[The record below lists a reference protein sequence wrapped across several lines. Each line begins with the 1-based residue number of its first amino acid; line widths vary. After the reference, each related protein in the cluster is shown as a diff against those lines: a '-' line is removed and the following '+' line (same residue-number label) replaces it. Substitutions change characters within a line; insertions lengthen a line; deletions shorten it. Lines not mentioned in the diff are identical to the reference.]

1 MGTEYLGLHA
11 IGWHGMVKTWW
22 DKTLA
27 ILLLTTIVLGCL
39 YILFIIGKKLYAR
52 WKGRRQLSATP
63 VAITRYFDRLK
74 RETKPLRSQNPAK
87 VELKTFGVYLGSISS
102 PPSPE
107 QLSLLSR
114 WDVIVVDPLQP
125 GVVSGIYNYCS
136 SAHVLGRLDVQS
148 LVNPDASIT
157 IDQVIECLCVVA
169 QTVVSN
175 FSHPQGRESP
185 LHGIL
190 LADWQK
196 HFQPVVLNHLVQ
208 YLNGIG
214 LDVWLEMSPPD
225 YLSERECRDINIGR
239 IRGVVYRNGTIF
251 PDGNQRDY
259 FQMEKMRTTMRVV
272 AAQKAMGGCT
282 HAMWETVEDDV
293 DVSHHVLGRTFK
305 WCGYNSAMTWIG
317 PQSALT
323 DAEIAARRTI
333 KNEPL
338 GALMWLKDDIVLKA
352 HDNWR
357 FNDKV
362 SITPSVKDKADVVQA
377 TGVSAEHDPRY
388 ESLSSFVPDIL
399 QKMTIIPPTN
409 RSPVHAR
416 EIDIAAVDWPS
427 KMDYAHM
434 NPFSVSPEGVDYTGL
449 GCFQMG
455 HDCTEKDINDLL
467 EGQRSIRDLDLL
479 DRMQAEE
486 LRRIAADLR
495 ALLKSQKTSTD
506 ASAMSATIQELIDL
520 LSSGNG
526 AENDKL
532 RIWVGLHTGFRTR
545 SESQVWGMYE
555 VDALTG
561 SMDIFIS
568 GKTVDRTGTI
578 LHTFLS
584 RRNFSR
590 YECLKAEI
598 ALADAR
604 NILSPKWDLP
614 PRLVNDIEDLS
625 PAEALLWMQR
635 LTLSTCKESS
645 ALVSKVRTCC
655 EYQLLEVPTLSQLRA
670 EASTGYL
677 SGELSAK
684 QLVDGRLAWY
694 HDQGCAS
701 LEPRSAL
708 ALFEEI
714 DTRLPE
720 MLIEADGK
728 SLARLT
734 EVMEAILQP
743 DQIDVK
749 ADFLALSVFCAFRKL
764 AVNEIYLE
772 VLDRNPRPN
781 LHHVQTSCFAENYAV
796 GARCDAYIDMTPKAI
811 GKILS
816 DRIRAYYRQHQPPR
830 REEAFTDL
838 PTAYASMDIDLDPN
852 GGEEDLPLSYRF
864 TFLGIFAVPA
874 LIDITLLTT
883 IGRGL
888 YLTTFM
894 SDADKTMATTAL
906 MIALLLCGGFGG
918 WISSGGSYYL
928 YAMAFPAMSMFVM
941 TRFIAGLAVV
951 SVGGIIAFIGI
962 GIAKGFVSGVVF
974 FAYLMIL
981 TIYLMTLSALSIYQ
995 LPGFQFQSG
1004 RTVIMCCIPIL
1015 FISPVLTIWVHHDII
1030 IYPCVLAVFL
1040 TALLLGARRVIA
1052 KWNNWY
1058 LDIPCITDGQ
1068 VVDWYQRTYLAS
1080 ASVDDAEKELAST
1093 ALARQTLLAC
1103 VLKERK
1109 RWFWTRST
1117 ADHFVKRLADEYSAT
1132 MFLLV
1137 WYCKFSRTRLPLAYS
1152 PTWNLQLKAAVDTM
1166 GDMQKGLKL
1175 HNAFL
1180 HWRHTGKDVWGG
1192 ILYFII
1198 ALMDKWTALFTG
1210 EGLVGLSSAS
1220 SETYRLAVGFGLC
1233 YYLIGA
1239 VILDGVSQ
1247 PLWTLAHQ
1255 KTPQSIPSIEFLREA
1270 TRNDARARRALYW
1283 RNLLKFSFLHIWAI
1297 AVTCALVWSFEG
1309 DRSAIIMYLAY
1320 IGAYTG
1326 LLWYQYNR
1334 IYTRSRADPALTVGA
1349 VVGFLA
1355 CILLRVLPQEFAYS
1369 GVLGLAV
1376 GTWTTAIAS
1385 FFRAD
1390 VAWPRAQKLTD
1401 VAKGDD
1407 AVTYTCST
1415 LEPDPDFSQ
1424 NTLSNTFDAIRALS
1438 SELRYKLDP
1447 SQHPGA
1453 EVIHILRSKG
1463 ETKTSPS
1470 LQEAF
1475 PQAETILQRTAELWQ
1490 SGETVVELVSARHLM
1505 LPPQDPTMRAIAQR
1519 TGDRLHIFIL
1529 ISLDLVGDEWVVNI
1543 RRNCQSIAE
1552 TLVQVTAES
1561 RLQLSRDHAML
1572 AELLVAQHD
1581 NSGSLAVPEGI
1592 KRQLENS
1599 SSERKR
1605 VIANAQKTMLRHLL
1619 LGMDPER
1626 EWDLMPRHVHA
1637 FLLERAC
1644 GQPTRLS
1651 APDVEWIRSRAG
1663 QADAVDLNCL
1673 VVRYSLS
1680 TSLAVLVGQ
1689 YAGAIAAHDE
1699 DFGPRS
1705 DFRDSSYDQLITT
1718 VSSEVE
1724 LKNKG
1729 LVDFIRVTFMKFFQ
1743 KIRTCIKFTVLSL
1756 VADPEYQRELNYI
1769 LRGQSL
1775 VISWPVTWILTGI
1788 WSFCKAMQNLI
1799 LPFVLLHG
1807 RDKVSALYKNMK
1819 GQKTVLE
1826 KNRIV
1831 LESLNG
1837 VTTCFMHVE
1846 TDGCSRLYQ
1855 YSGRHEQEP
1864 SQRQNLVAIN
1874 TYTDKLSL
1882 RNREEYDGKGTL
1894 QNEFVYDYP
1903 ETSRG
1908 KLPMQRQCLAGDL
1921 EGQVV
1926 QYDQRG
1932 YITTGSAMRGVNP
1945 VQFQYWYRKNAKFD
1959 DELLR
1964 AEYVFPHIK
1973 IKVAWSMPPPTRPE
1987 RLDKWIPYP
1996 RVTEAVFIQDGD
2008 VYNAQWTYDHKFHP
2022 IIATTLNGDHIPTP
2036 PMICD
2041 DWFHVLEKPTGC
2053 SFLHDNPLVS
2063 FYSTKTNI
2071 ITRHLGF
2078 NIKQYPIPTSRAR
2091 THLWKSWKAS
2101 KEFDAVT
2108 ARWLDEILLRSD
2120 RILRP
2125 YWRRRDWGR
2134 LDSAADYLD
2143 AQVDTILARVD
2154 IDPEISSWTQLAFKI
2169 SDLYSFGQGG
2179 DARINTR
2186 TLSTQLQDT
2195 DSELHVLAMDTGT
2208 WPNEPGGVSACRR
2221 DMVNDLKHI
2230 RWHILAEAANDFGVP
2245 KFQIERNV
2253 QSLTVLPQWGL
2264 DFLNPTHGVFQNCLD
2279 SAVVEKS
2286 YDTTIADIRRNFLPI
2301 LSSLVRCSRAVQLT
2315 RSHIEEATRAL
2326 VDLNTYFESSRSWND
2341 VWMSDTVKQA
2351 WREMW
2356 LSEDTPGAVPVSQ
2369 WLNSE
2374 RPTLLQ
2380 LDSALDMWH
2389 RYLFIFSIPVPDK
2402 IPDVFQV
2409 SHHFTGATYGILCKV
2424 KRQCAL
2430 HVWDHCVS
2438 FREMTTFLSS
2448 AVSFDSTF
2456 VNTTLIGLGH
2466 LSCVLIQ
2473 HHADVVLPCAE
2484 YFNPGWEIELGTCE
2498 GALEHRRTFRRKI
2511 DPVVNG
2517 ITNMEKYKP
2526 IETIKTASPT
2536 VVMLSHI
2543 RYVKDIKTAI
2553 MATDLIV
2560 NIWGFKDYRLHIYGD
2575 MERAPAYAS
2584 ECQEIIA
2591 SKGLREH
2598 VVLKGLG
2605 NPSVVLQDA
2614 WLFMNS
2620 SISEGL
2626 PLAMGEAAL
2635 TGVPVVCTDVG
2646 ASFCVVTDRATGK
2659 KFSEVVAPNDAIS
2672 LASAQIRVLALLGQW
2687 SAFAEDKEG
2696 YVPPS
2701 LSLHPSREDVE
2712 QITRRMYEKAEQ
2724 RRKLG
2729 MLGRSNVYNNFSS
2742 DRYLR
2747 EHEQMLWLG
2756 KYQSRSYVAR
2766 GPGSSSNSS
2775 GFFKEKWKSSI
2786 LIEQTQ
2792 ELLTPNSDTW
2802 WTPFR
2807 PRLKRGS
2814 RYGGA
2819 IEGTSGTQ
2827 TPV

>member
-1 MGTEYLGLHA
+1 
-11 IGWHGMVKTWW
+11 
-22 DKTLA
+22 
-27 ILLLTTIVLGCL
+27 
-39 YILFIIGKKLYAR
+39 
-52 WKGRRQLSATP
+52 
-63 VAITRYFDRLK
+63 
-74 RETKPLRSQNPAK
+74 
-87 VELKTFGVYLGSISS
+87 
-102 PPSPE
+102 
-107 QLSLLSR
+107 
-114 WDVIVVDPLQP
+114 
-125 GVVSGIYNYCS
+125 
-136 SAHVLGRLDVQS
+136 
-148 LVNPDASIT
+148 
-157 IDQVIECLCVVA
+157 
-169 QTVVSN
+169 
-175 FSHPQGRESP
+175 
-185 LHGIL
+185 
-190 LADWQK
+190 
-196 HFQPVVLNHLVQ
+196 
-208 YLNGIG
+208 
-214 LDVWLEMSPPD
+214 
-225 YLSERECRDINIGR
+225 
-239 IRGVVYRNGTIF
+239 
-251 PDGNQRDY
+251 
-259 FQMEKMRTTMRVV
+259 
-272 AAQKAMGGCT
+272 
-282 HAMWETVEDDV
+282 
-293 DVSHHVLGRTFK
+293 
-305 WCGYNSAMTWIG
+305 
-317 PQSALT
+317 
-323 DAEIAARRTI
+323 
-333 KNEPL
+333 
-338 GALMWLKDDIVLKA
+338 MWLKDDIVLKA

-362 SITPSVKDKADVVQA
+362 K
-377 TGVSAEHDPRY
+377 GVSAEHDARY
-388 ESLSSFVPDIL
+388 ERLSSFVPDIL
-399 QKMTIIPPTN
+399 QKMTIVPPTN
-409 RSPVHAR
+409 RSLVHVR
-416 EIDIAAVDWPS
+416 EIDIDAVDWPS

-434 NPFSVSPEGVDYTGL
+434 NPFSVSPEGVDYTGM

-479 DRMQAEE
+479 DRIQAEE

-495 ALLKSQKTSTD
+495 ALLKAQKTSNGE
-506 ASAMSATIQELIDL
+506 SALCATIQELIDL
-520 LSSGNG
+520 ISSGNG

-555 VDALTG
+555 VDPLTG

-568 GKTVDRTGTI
+568 GKTVDRAGTI

-584 RRNFSR
+584 RRKFSR
-590 YECLKAEI
+590 YECLNAEI

-604 NILSPKWDLP
+604 NTLSPKWNLP

-655 EYQLLEVPTLSQLRA
+655 EYQLLEVPTLGHLRA
-670 EASTGYL
+670 MASTGYL
-677 SGELSAK
+677 SGEVSAK
-684 QLVDGRLAWY
+684 KLVEGRLAWY

-714 DTRLPE
+714 DSRLPE
-720 MLIEADGK
+720 MLIEADGT

-743 DQIDVK
+743 GQVDVK

-838 PTAYASMDIDLDPN
+838 PTSYASMDIDLDPN
-852 GGEEDLPLSYRF
+852 GGQEDLPLSYRF

-928 YAMAFPAMSMFVM
+928 YAMAFPAMSMFVV

-951 SVGGIIAFIGI
+951 SVGGVLGFIGI
-962 GIAKGFVSGVVF
+962 GIAKGFVSAVVF
-974 FAYLMIL
+974 FAYLMML

-1004 RTVIMCCIPIL
+1004 RTVIMCCVPIL

-1040 TALLLGARRVIA
+1040 TSLLLGARRVIA

-1058 LDIPCITDGQ
+1058 LSIPCITDGQ
-1068 VVDWYQRTYLAS
+1068 VVDWYQRTYLAN
-1080 ASVDDAEKELAST
+1080 ASVDDADKQLAST
-1093 ALARQTLLAC
+1093 ALARQTLVAC

-1109 RWFWTRST
+1109 RWFWTRSA
-1117 ADHFVKRLADEYSAT
+1117 ADPFVKRLADEYSAT

-1220 SETYRLAVGFGLC
+1220 SEIYRLAVGFGLC

-1255 KTPQSIPSIEFLREA
+1255 KTPQPIPSLEFLREA

-1309 DRSAIIMYLAY
+1309 GRSAIIMYLAY

-1355 CILLRVLPQEFAYS
+1355 CILLRVLPREFAYS

-1385 FFRAD
+1385 FFRAE

-1401 VAKGDD
+1401 VAKDKD

-1438 SELRYKLDP
+1438 PELRYKLDP

-1453 EVIHILRSKG
+1453 EVMHILRSKS
-1463 ETKTSPS
+1463 EAKTSPS
-1470 LQEAF
+1470 LQQAF
-1475 PQAETILQRTAELWQ
+1475 PEAERILHRTAELWQ

-1543 RRNCQSIAE
+1543 RRNCQAIAE
-1552 TLVQVTAES
+1552 TLVQVTAEN

-1572 AELLVAQHD
+1572 AELLVAQNHE
-1581 NSGSLAVPEGI
+1581 SGSLAVPEGI
-1592 KRQLENS
+1592 KRQLESS

-1605 VIANAQKTMLRHLL
+1605 VIANAQNTMLRHLL
-1619 LGMDPER
+1619 LGMDPDR

-1644 GQPTRLS
+1644 GQPTCLS

-1663 QADAVDLNCL
+1663 ADSVDLDCL
-1673 VVRYSLS
+1673 VARYSLS

-1689 YAGAIAAHDE
+1689 YASAIAAHDE

-1718 VSSEVE
+1718 VSSEAE

-1775 VISWPVTWILTGI
+1775 VISWPVTWILTAI
-1788 WSFCKAMQNLI
+1788 WSFCKALQNLI

-1807 RDKVSALYKNMK
+1807 REKVSALYKNMK

-1837 VTTCFMHVE
+1837 VTTCFIHVE

-1874 TYTDKLSL
+1874 TYTDKLIL
-1882 RNREEYDGKGTL
+1882 RSREEYDGKGTL

-1903 ETSRG
+1903 ETSRA
-1908 KLPMQRQCLAGDL
+1908 KLPIQRQCLAGDL

-1996 RVTEAVFIQDGD
+1996 RVTEAVFIQEGD

-2063 FYSTKTNI
+2063 FSSTKTNI
-2071 ITRHLGF
+2071 IARYLRL
-2078 NIKQYPIPTSRAR
+2078 NVKQYPIPTSRAR

-2125 YWRRRDWGR
+2125 YWRRRDWCR

-2286 YDTTIADIRRNFLPI
+2286 YDTTVADIRQNFLPI
-2301 LSSLVRCSRAVQLT
+2301 LSSIVRCSRAVQLT

-2356 LSEDTPGAVPVSQ
+2356 LSEDMPGAVPVSQ

-2498 GALEHRRTFRRKI
+2498 GALQHRRTFRRKI

-2526 IETIKTASPT
+2526 IETIKTATPT

-2687 SAFAEDKEG
+2687 SAFAEDEEG

-2814 RYGGA
+2814 RYAGA
-2819 IEGTSGTQ
+2819 SEGTSGTQ

>member
-11 IGWHGMVKTWW
+11 IGWHGMLKTWW
-22 DKTLA
+22 DKVLA

-52 WKGRRQLSATP
+52 WKGRRQLSAAP
-63 VAITRYFDRLK
+63 VAITRYLERLK
-74 RETKPLRSQNPAK
+74 RETKPLRSQNPEK

-102 PPSPE
+102 PPSPA
-107 QLSLLSR
+107 QLSILSR
-114 WDVIVVDPLQP
+114 WDVIVVDPLQH

-136 SAHVLGRLDVQS
+136 STHVLGRLDVHS
-148 LVNPDASIT
+148 LVNLETSIT
-157 IDQVIECLCVVA
+157 IDEVIQCLCVVA
-169 QTVVSN
+169 QTVISN

-185 LHGIL
+185 IHGVL
-190 LADWQK
+190 LTEWQK
-196 HFQPVVLNHLVQ
+196 HFQPVVLNLLVQ

-214 LDVWLEMSPPD
+214 IDVWLEMSPPD
-225 YLSERECRDINIGR
+225 YLSEPECRDIDISR
-239 IRGVVYRNGTIF
+239 IRGVVYRNGTIL

-259 FQMEKMRTTMRVV
+259 FQMEKVRTVMRVV

-282 HAMWETVEDDV
+282 HAMWETVNDEV
-293 DVSHHVLGRTFK
+293 NVSHHVLGRTFK

-317 PQSALT
+317 PQSALI
-323 DAEIAARRTI
+323 DAEVAVRRTI

-362 SITPSVKDKADVVQA
+362 
-377 TGVSAEHDPRY
+377 TGVSVEHDARY
-388 ESLSSFVPDIL
+388 ESLKTFVPDIL
-399 QKMTIIPPTN
+399 ERMTIVPPTD
-409 RSPVHAR
+409 RSLVDAR
-416 EIDIAAVDWPS
+416 TIDVDAVDWPS

-434 NPFSVSPEGVDYTGL
+434 NPFSVSSDGVDYTGL

-455 HDCTEKDINDLL
+455 HDCSEKDISDLL
-467 EGQRSIRDLDLL
+467 EAQRSIRDLDLL
-479 DRMQAEE
+479 DRIQVEE
-486 LRRIAADLR
+486 LRRMAADLR
-495 ALLKSQKTSTD
+495 ALVKSQKASTD
-506 ASAMSATIQELIDL
+506 TGAMFATIQELIDL

-532 RIWVGLHTGFRTR
+532 RIWVGLHSGFRT
-545 SESQVWGMYE
+545 SSGSQVWGMYE

-568 GKTVDRTGTI
+568 GKTVDRIGTI

-584 RRNFSR
+584 RRRFSR
-590 YECLKAEI
+590 YECLKAEV
-598 ALADAR
+598 ALAAAR
-604 NILSPKWDLP
+604 NTLSPKWDLP

-645 ALVSKVRTCC
+645 TLVAKVRSCC
-655 EYQLLEVPTLSQLRA
+655 EYQLLEVPTLGQLRA
-670 EASTGYL
+670 MTSTGYL
-677 SGELSAK
+677 SGEVSAK
-684 QLVDGRLAWY
+684 QLVEGRLAWY
-694 HDQGCAS
+694 RDQGCAS

-708 ALFEEI
+708 ALFEKI

-720 MLIEADGK
+720 ILIEADGS
-728 SLARLT
+728 SLAQLT
-734 EVMEAILQP
+734 QVMEAILQP
-743 DQIDVK
+743 GQIDVK

-764 AVNEIYLE
+764 AMNEIYLE

-781 LHHVQTSCFAENYAV
+781 LHHVQTACFAENYAV

-816 DRIRAYYRQHQPPR
+816 DRVRAHYRKHQPPR
-830 REEAFTDL
+830 REEAFTEL

-852 GGEEDLPLSYRF
+852 GGQEDLPLSYRF

-894 SDADKTMATTAL
+894 SNDDKTLATTAL
-906 MIALLLCGGFGG
+906 MVALLLCGGFGG

-951 SVGGIIAFIGI
+951 SVGGIFAFIGI
-962 GIAKGFVSGVVF
+962 GIAKGFVSAVVF
-974 FAYLMIL
+974 CAYLIML
-981 TIYLMTLSALSIYQ
+981 TVYLMTLSALSIYQ

-1004 RTVIMCCIPIL
+1004 RTVIMSCIPIL
-1015 FISPVLTIWVHHDII
+1015 FVSPVLTIWLQHDII

-1058 LDIPCITDGQ
+1058 LHIPCITDGQ

-1080 ASVDDAEKELAST
+1080 ASTDDADKELAST

-1117 ADHFVKRLADEYSAT
+1117 ADAFVKRLADQYSAT

-1255 KTPQSIPSIEFLREA
+1255 KTPQPIPSLEFLREA

-1283 RNLLKFSFLHIWAI
+1283 RNLLKFSFLHVWAI
-1297 AVTCALVWSFEG
+1297 AVTCALVWTFEG
-1309 DRSAIIMYLAY
+1309 SRSAIIMYLAY

-1334 IYTRSRADPALTVGA
+1334 IFTGSRSDRALTIGA

-1355 CILLRVLPQEFAYS
+1355 CILLRVLPREFAYS

-1376 GTWTTAIAS
+1376 GTWTTGVAS

-1390 VAWPRAQKLTD
+1390 VAWPRGQNLTGVD
-1401 VAKGDD
+1401 KDND
-1407 AVTYTCST
+1407 AVSYTCST

-1424 NTLSNTFDAIRALS
+1424 TTLSNTFNAIRALS
-1438 SELRYKLDP
+1438 PELRYKLDP

-1453 EVIHILRSKG
+1453 EVIDILRSTG
-1463 ETKTSPS
+1463 ETKTSPG
-1470 LQEAF
+1470 LQQAF

-1490 SGETVVELVSARHLM
+1490 SGETVVELVSARHLL
-1505 LPPQDPTMRAIAQR
+1505 LPPQDPTMRAITQR

-1543 RRNCQSIAE
+1543 RRNCRAIAE

-1572 AELLVAQHD
+1572 AELLVAQHHESD
-1581 NSGSLAVPEGI
+1581 ALAVPEGI
-1592 KRQLENS
+1592 KRQLESS

-1605 VIANAQKTMLRHLL
+1605 VIVNAQKTMLRHLL

-1651 APDVEWIRSRAG
+1651 AADVEWIRSRAG
-1663 QADAVDLNCL
+1663 QTDAVELHCL
-1673 VVRYSLS
+1673 IARYGLS

-1718 VSSEVE
+1718 VTSEVE

-1729 LVDFIRVTFMKFFQ
+1729 LIEFIRVTVMRFLQ
-1743 KIRTCIKFTVLSL
+1743 KIQTCIKFTVLSL

-1775 VISWPVTWILTGI
+1775 VFSWPITWILTAI
-1788 WSFCKAMQNLI
+1788 WSFCKALQGLI
-1799 LPFVLLHG
+1799 LPLVLLHG

-1837 VTTCFMHVE
+1837 LLTCFMHIE

-1864 SQRQNLVAIN
+1864 DQRQSLVAIN
-1874 TYTDKLSL
+1874 TYTDKLILCS
-1882 RNREEYDGKGTL
+1882 REEYDGKGTL
-1894 QNEFVYDYP
+1894 RNEFVYDYP
-1903 ETSRG
+1903 ETSRA
-1908 KLPMQRQCLAGDL
+1908 KLPMQRQCLAGEL

-1996 RVTEAVFIQDGD
+1996 RVTEAVFLQDGD
-2008 VYNAQWTYDHKFHP
+2008 IYNAQWTYDHKFHP
-2022 IIATTLNGDHIPTP
+2022 IIATTLNGEHIPTP

-2063 FYSTKTNI
+2063 FSSTKTNI
-2071 ITRHLGF
+2071 IARHLRL

-2264 DFLNPTHGVFQNCLD
+2264 DFLNPTHGVFQNFLD

-2286 YDTTIADIRRNFLPI
+2286 YDTTVADIRRNFLPI
-2301 LSSLVRCSRAVQLT
+2301 LSSIVRCSRAVQLT
-2315 RSHIEEATRAL
+2315 PSHIEEATRAL

-2409 SHHFTGATYGILCKV
+2409 SHHFTGATYGVLCKV

-2456 VNTTLIGLGH
+2456 VNSSLIGLGH

-2498 GALEHRRTFRRKI
+2498 GALQHRRTFRRKI

-2517 ITNMEKYKP
+2517 ITNMDKYKP
-2526 IETIKTASPT
+2526 IETIKTATPT

-2687 SAFAEDKEG
+2687 SAFAEDEEG

-2701 LSLHPSREDVE
+2701 LSLHPSREEVE

-2786 LIEQTQ
+2786 LIEQTE